1 MFIRSILAG
10 TGLLIASVVPAL
22 AQVCSPTDPQC
33 IRIPEPETLLLFG
46 AGLAA
51 AIAFG
56 VIRRRK

>member
-1 MFIRSILAG
+1 MFIRSILAA
-10 TGLLIASVVPAL
+10 ASLFVASAVPAL

-33 IRIPEPETLLLFG
+33 IHIPEPETLLLFG

-51 AIAFG
+51 AIALG